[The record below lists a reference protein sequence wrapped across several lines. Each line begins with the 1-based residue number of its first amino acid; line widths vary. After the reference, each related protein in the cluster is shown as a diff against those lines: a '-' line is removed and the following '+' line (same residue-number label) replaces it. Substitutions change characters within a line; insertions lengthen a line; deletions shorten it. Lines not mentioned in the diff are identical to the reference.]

1 MRFYPKRF
9 YRGTIYLGGHL
20 IFPELKWVLNDVVP
34 PSSRG
39 NRKTSYGLS
48 TFAGGMVE
56 TDYEYDKVTFTFAY
70 SLRIKMDP
78 ESLKK
83 SDEFVLLDGFPIT
96 DLPPPPPPSES
107 DFDGAIKAEIAILRW
122 NDRTCAQDYNSV
134 RPDYHRVAEI
144 EQRFGQPQKIYSAG
158 SHSSMSAEFA
168 ADGQV
173 CQIWVYPRRVSG
185 NGNYL
190 GNKLEYG
197 EVWSFLNSFVS
208 PQDRGLKQEL
218 NFGTTATGG
227 GCASTT
233 YPYENVLFTFMTA
246 FPLQKYSDSE
256 HPLRKE
262 EFRFSLPY
270 PAQPDIKDR
279 LPSKYDFRRT
289 DDAEIVTVRWLQ
301 RTCGAF

>member
-1 MRFYPKRF
+1 MRPNY
-9 YRGTIYLGGHL
+9 
-20 IFPELKWVLNDVVP
+20 
-34 PSSRG
+34 
-39 NRKTSYGLS
+39 
-48 TFAGGMVE
+48 
-56 TDYEYDKVTFTFAY
+56 
-70 SLRIKMDP
+70 
-78 ESLKK
+78 
-83 SDEFVLLDGFPIT
+83 
-96 DLPPPPPPSES
+96 
-107 DFDGAIKAEIAILRW
+107 
-122 NDRTCAQDYNSV
+122 Q
-134 RPDYHRVAEI
+134 RVAEI

-185 NGNYL
+185 SGNYL

-227 GCASTT
+227 GSASTT

-262 EFRFSLPY
+262 EFRLSLPH

-289 DDAEIVTVRWLQ
+289 DDAEIVPSGGSRERVGLFSRDRKASPFNAVNGEIRRGSQRKTRIRLHARSDDVVAKPFSLSTFSSTQSYRVVFRASSEWAQTPVLQ
-301 RTCGAF
+301 SSSQTILLAGLE